1 MCLKRGRAVD
11 NVGCRIRDH
20 RCRVGRRHAKTA
32 RSTMHKMTKAIAVSI
47 LTLTGLFAGGCAKDA
62 QVMQAASG
70 MHQQLEPAVIEDP
83 QLANYLQQV
92 GDRIISSAQEL
103 DKQGYGPKSHKSEN
117 TGWMFKNMKFHFV
130 NSKTLNAF
138 TTGGEHMY
146 IYTQLFEQA
155 KTEDELAA
163 VMAHEYGHVYARHV
177 GKGINRQYGAMAAAA
192 ALAGAGYVAGGKEH
206 GGQYATLGATAG
218 MAGG

>member
-1 MCLKRGRAVD
+1 
-11 NVGCRIRDH
+11 
-20 RCRVGRRHAKTA
+20 
-32 RSTMHKMTKAIAVSI
+32 MHNMTKTTIAFSFLL
-47 LTLTGLFAGGCAKDA
+47 LTALVTGGCAKDA
-62 QVMQAASG
+62 QVVQAASG

-83 QLANYLQQV
+83 ELANYLQQV
-92 GDRIISSAQEL
+92 GERIIASAKDL
-103 DKQGYGPKSHKSEN
+103 DRQGYGPKSHKSEN
-117 TGWMFKNMKFHFV
+117 TGWMFGNQMKFHFV

-177 GKGINRQYGAMAAAA
+177 GKGMNRQYGAMAAAA

-206 GGQYATLGATAG
+206 GGQ
-218 MAGG
+218 